1 MDDVGANFWNMD
13 KIDKTQFPFPYCQI
27 VKWLTIVF
35 LGMLPFSLAQ
45 VCGWWTLGFSA
56 IATIGFFGL
65 DEVAE
70 ILESPLGNDPND
82 LDLRDYGE
90 TLLSDME
97 LISRCRDVQLDFV
110 FKQHEHVDFSHL
122 LTSFDK
128 DQKFHQ
134 SFCKSLSTSHALA
147 VASKTGRL
155 ELSDVERKVVHVKVA
170 QSFDPVMPGS
180 IPD

>member
-65 DEVAE
+65 DKVAE

-134 SFCKSLSTSHALA
+134 SF
-147 VASKTGRL
+147 
-155 ELSDVERKVVHVKVA
+155 
-170 QSFDPVMPGS
+170 
-180 IPD
+180 